1 MAEVVAAP
9 LIMNGIQARCG
20 IKDTDWPGLGIG
32 EPRFR
37 RLVKAGARGDPG
49 GIPSWKDPDTKT
61 RSFHK
66 LALIE
71 WSKANGVAS

>member
-1 MAEVVAAP
+1 MADMIAAP
-9 LIMNGIQARCG
+9 LIMNGLEARCG
-20 IKDTDWPGLGIG
+20 IPGTDWPGLGIG

-37 RLVKAGARGDPG
+37 RLVKDGA
-49 GIPSWKDPDTKT
+49 IPSWQDPDTKT

-71 WSKANGVAS
+71 WSKANGRVAS